1 MTCSCAAPVP
11 PRCVC
16 EGSSQVCPDA
26 CFYSCA
32 KQERVKAGD
41 SKLHKKNDYKFII
54 PNELTTTTEGT
65 TKSLLPSKPT
75 APTLIPVPVAVP
87 VSSNKAASS
96 QSHSGNARPLP
107 APAVMLPPELVVVPM
122 PVKMKSLCVN
132 EFIVPAKVHFIYADT
147 RLATYESVLQFWV
160 CIIVREKGRGQATL
174 IGAFRPPVTPTCLN

>member
-54 PNELTTTTEGT
+54 PNELTTTTE
-65 TKSLLPSKPT
+65 
-75 APTLIPVPVAVP
+75 
-87 VSSNKAASS
+87 AASS

>member
-1 MTCSCAAPVP
+1 MWQEEVVAEAVQDQDLSRTTRDEKSNYQVASLTRFCA
-11 PRCVC
+11 VC
-16 EGSSQVCPDA
+16 QVCPDA

-54 PNELTTTTEGT
+54 PNELTTTTE
-65 TKSLLPSKPT
+65 
-75 APTLIPVPVAVP
+75 
-87 VSSNKAASS
+87 AASS